1 MVQLAILSAVLTM
14 ISMADSV
21 VQDDHEYASIRI
33 SSHPAIEKVIN
44 FPVTTPLGERTGIL
58 DEYERGGYPDL
69 LIISFMAAWCKNC
82 HYEAPHVESVYRR
95 WQHRGLEMTIVAE
108 YSEKEEWRNGFVKK
122 YNLTIPFVYGE
133 IPAKVEELRE
143 TTTHY
148 RLRKL
153 LDDKRGWG
161 TPFHILIVK
170 GNKKSVYF
178 VTGEFI
184 AEELEKFLE
193 NNLTSFQP
201 GNR

>member
-1 MVQLAILSAVLTM
+1 
-14 ISMADSV
+14 
-21 VQDDHEYASIRI
+21 
-33 SSHPAIEKVIN
+33 
-44 FPVTTPLGERTGIL
+44 
-58 DEYERGGYPDL
+58 
-69 LIISFMAAWCKNC
+69 
-82 HYEAPHVESVYRR
+82 
-95 WQHRGLEMTIVAE
+95 
-108 YSEKEEWRNGFVKK
+108 
-122 YNLTIPFVYGE
+122 LTIPFVYGE